1 VARRRLEGEREVQ
14 ILHIAFDLFVQHGF
28 HGLSMAAVAARA
40 SASKATLYRRWPSK
54 GALLKDAV
62 LRCEEVIEPLAV
74 DTGHLRNDLIE
85 EFVGPAAALRRRL
98 MRVLAGSPTTID
110 PDASIA
116 AELNWRL
123 SRSEGESNR
132 QIFARAK
139 ARGEIDPDRN
149 HDLLASVLPGV
160 LMHHEAASGLTA
172 DRQLIEQII
181 DSMVLPASRAHP
193 MLD

>member
-1 VARRRLEGEREVQ
+1 VSQ
-14 ILHIAFDLFVQHGF
+14 
-28 HGLSMAAVAARA
+28 
-40 SASKATLYRRWPSK
+40 
-54 GALLKDAV
+54 
-62 LRCEEVIEPLAV
+62 
-74 DTGHLRNDLIE
+74 
-85 EFVGPAAALRRRL
+85 
-98 MRVLAGSPTTID
+98 LAGSPTTID

>member
-1 VARRRLEGEREVQ
+1 
-14 ILHIAFDLFVQHGF
+14 
-28 HGLSMAAVAARA
+28 MAAVAARASASA

-54 GALLKDAV
+54 GAVLKDVV
-62 LRCEEVIEPLAV
+62 LRSEEVIEPLAV

-85 EFVGPAAALRRRL
+85 AFVGPEAALRRRL
-98 MRVLAGSPTTID
+98 MRLLAGSPTTID

-116 AELNWRL
+116 AELSWRL
-123 SRSEGESNR
+123 SRSEAEANR
-132 QIFARAK
+132 QIFARAQ
-139 ARGEIDPDRN
+139 ALGEIDPDRN

-160 LMHHEAASGLTA
+160 LMHYEAASWLTA

-181 DSMVLPASRAHP
+181 DSLVLPASRAHR